1 MYAIAEE
8 YQLFIKKIGLK
19 LLAKI
24 GVKTPVC
31 FIGAFNPR
39 DKSRG
44 NSDKSRGNSDKSRG
58 NSNKSHSALDK
69 SRSNSN
75 KYFVN

>member
-1 MYAIAEE
+1 MD
-8 YQLFIKKIGLK
+8 LR

-44 NSDKSRGNSDKSRG
+44 NSTKNETHKMQVT
-58 NSNKSHSALDK
+58 NL
-69 SRSNSN
+69 
-75 KYFVN
+75 KYDI